1 MKLPKNRS
9 KGEAAHD
16 MRLRPVG
23 VVRSPLKEPS
33 LVANPGDL
41 EWRSRATGTRENR
54 RIISELVIDSKLAGI
69 LDGIEDFSH
78 LLVLYWA
85 HRVPPEGR
93 SLLKAH
99 PMGRKDLPLVGI
111 FSTCSPAR
119 PNTICATVV
128 RLMKRQENT
137 LTVEGLDALD
147 GSPIVDIKPYNPY
160 YYATGDV
167 KIADWMERIHR
178 EFTKNSVG
186 GCDNKESH

>member
-1 MKLPKNRS
+1 MELPENKS
-9 KGEAAHD
+9 KDEPAHD

-33 LVANPGDL
+33 LVAESGDL
-41 EWRSRATGTRENR
+41 EWRPRKAGIGDSREV
-54 RIISELVIDSKLAGI
+54 ISELVIDSSLAGI

-85 HRVPPEGR
+85 HRVPSKGR
-93 SLLKAH
+93 SLIKVH

-128 RLMKRQENT
+128 RLIKCQENA

-147 GSPIVDIKPYNPY
+147 GSPLIDIKPYIPSY
-160 YYATGDV
+160 YHADNV
-167 KIADWMERIHR
+167 KRADWMLQIER
-178 EFTKNSVG
+178 EFAEGLITDG
-186 GCDNKESH
+186 GSKET

>member
-1 MKLPKNRS
+1 MELPENKS
-9 KGEAAHD
+9 EDKPTYY

-23 VVRSPLKEPS
+23 VVRSPLKQPS
-33 LVANPGDL
+33 LVANSGDL
-41 EWRSRATGTRENR
+41 ELQSKVARAR
-54 RIISELVIDSKLAGI
+54 RNQQVISELVINNNLAGI

-93 SLLKAH
+93 SLIKAH

-147 GSPIVDIKPYNPY
+147 GSPIVDIKPYNPS

-178 EFTKNSVG
+178 EFSEDSIECN
-186 GCDNKESH
+186 DNKES